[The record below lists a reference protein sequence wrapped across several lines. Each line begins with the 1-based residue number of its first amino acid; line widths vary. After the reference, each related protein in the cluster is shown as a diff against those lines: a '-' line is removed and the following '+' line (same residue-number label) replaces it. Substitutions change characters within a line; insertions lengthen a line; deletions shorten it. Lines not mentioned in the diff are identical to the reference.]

1 MKILSH
7 EALLKEIIKQS
18 LAVHLLKSVE
28 ALKEQVSIDEQL
40 KYSYIFLSEKVRNL
54 IRDLKDN

>member
-18 LAVHLLKSVE
+18 LTVHLLKSVE

-40 KYSYIFLSEKVRNL
+40 KYSYIFLSEKVINL

>member
-18 LAVHLLKSVE
+18 LTVHHLKSVE
-28 ALKEQVSIDEQL
+28 ALKEQVSIDEQI
-40 KYSYIFLSEKVRNL
+40 KYSFIFLLEKVRNL
-54 IRDLKDN
+54 IKDLNDN